1 MQHSAPVIARSRVLA
16 WQGCIKSRDQSAPIS
31 TTMALNRQSSSMHN
45 QMITRFIKHP
55 KSTNFDGEQDRPAKR
70 QKTGP
75 GPKKPPPTPRR
86 SVKRETADSDAE
98 DDDTEVK
105 EEQQEHTTDLE
116 SALPPVKTGED
127 AVNEYE
133 AFQASQ
139 DEKPEGADERLE
151 KRTWVRGKSSLYVD
165 AFNLALD
172 TVLDEE
178 SHLFDEAEREVFSI
192 WRHLGYE
199 AQYLY
204 VRLFLR
210 KTSAWHRIK
219 NLGYHS
225 DISDLDAAAETLQHI
240 HDLPSSSSE
249 GESYPGELEALAGTT
264 LGASFTFAD
273 RSEEEIS
280 TLEEASSLL
289 KLDELKALA
298 KDAKVKGKNKGELL
312 KALRRTSQIQAGLGY
327 VGLKRSDSERSRGS
341 SASRSRPETPD
352 VELEP
357 AGDLS
362 DDANRDAH
370 FTRRIMQETGSCIRL
385 SIATLKLF
393 QRVHLIFYRS
403 TEWTEKSLTTI
414 ILAKIAR
421 WNFPEYIVS
430 RSANIFAS
438 RSLLL
443 EYEASIR
450 TQYRIDSI
458 LEFNGRPTEKGYQQI
473 LDTFEEVHPRWQV
486 LVQEEQRKEDS
497 IYYSGEGPY
506 LRRLSPAW
514 VYTRII
520 HKTLEVLRRRK
531 EHKREHE
538 LVTELLQQRLF
549 HHSRRG
555 AWYQRKALL
564 EEHYLGALTDA
575 GKRSTE
581 QQKKHWKRIA
591 LQTCEEGL
599 QDNVVHIIHHYDLQ
613 KRITKLEM
621 SLNFAKRMQHDF
633 THVRLTKPVEV
644 RMEGTRIERTTPSLS
659 RRNNSPHPNPG
670 RRGGKT
676 IWIDPREDGECSV
689 EAMCLSHYRN
699 EGWKGYHSE
708 GGIVRT
714 LFAYLFFDVL
724 FTYIPNVFQTPYQTC
739 PLDLHTD
746 AFYPSRISEINAR
759 LNEISNGDAP
769 AIIQRVY
776 DEHHER
782 RTCIIGLDWTYDVID
797 LVEIAFCFE
806 GEALA
811 TVCKVM
817 AQEYGQ
823 RGGGVPDLFL
833 WKVAE
838 EEGKKGEVKFAEV
851 KSENDRLS
859 DTQRLWIHVLSGAG
873 VRVELCA
880 AVAKEVKVV

>member
-1 MQHSAPVIARSRVLA
+1 
-16 WQGCIKSRDQSAPIS
+16 
-31 TTMALNRQSSSMHN
+31 MALNPRSPSKHN

-55 KSTNFDGEQDRPAKR
+55 KSTNFDGDNDRPAKR
-70 QKTGP
+70 RKTDDS
-75 GPKKPPPTPRR
+75 PKKPPPTPRKSFR
-86 SVKRETADSDAE
+86 HEIPDSDA
-98 DDDTEVK
+98 DDNDTEVEEEKK
-105 EEQQEHTTDLE
+105 EHKTDLE
-116 SALPPVKTGED
+116 SALPPVKSGDE
-127 AVNEYE
+127 AIEEYE
-133 AFQASQ
+133 AFKASQ
-139 DEKPEGADERLE
+139 EDNEAGTEERLD
-151 KRTWVRGKSSLYVD
+151 KRAWVRGKSSLYVD

-178 SHLFDEAEREVFSI
+178 SHLFNESETEVFRI
-192 WRHLGYE
+192 WRDLSYE

-225 DISDLDAAAETLQHI
+225 DISDLGGAAEILQRTY
-240 HDLPSSSSE
+240 DLPPSSDE
-249 GESYPGELEALAGTT
+249 LTSYPGELEAPAGTT
-264 LGASFTFAD
+264 LGSSFTFAD
-273 RSEEEIS
+273 MSEEEIN

-289 KLDELKALA
+289 RLDELKALA
-298 KDAKVKGKNKGELL
+298 KDAKVQGKNKRELL
-312 KALRRTSQIQAGLGY
+312 RALRRTSQKQAGLGY
-327 VGLKRSDSERSRGS
+327 VGLKRSESEMSRRS
-341 SASRSRPETPD
+341 SASNSRPETPEVED
-352 VELEP
+352 VP

-370 FTRRIMQETGSCIRL
+370 FTRKIMNETGSCIRL
-385 SIATLKLF
+385 SLAALKLF
-393 QRVHLIFYRS
+393 ERVHLVFYRS

-421 WNFPEYIVS
+421 RNFPEFIVS

-438 RSLLL
+438 RALLL

-450 TQYRIDSI
+450 TQFRIDNI
-458 LEFNGRPTEKGYQQI
+458 LEFSGRPTEKGLQEI
-473 LDTFEEVHPRWQV
+473 LDIFEEIYPRWQV
-486 LVQEEQRKEDS
+486 LVQEEQQKEES
-497 IYYSGEGPY
+497 IYHSGEGSY

-520 HKTLEVLRRRK
+520 HKALEVLRRRK
-531 EHKREHE
+531 EHMREHE
-538 LVTELLQQRLF
+538 LLTELLHQRLF

-564 EEHYLGALTDA
+564 EEHYMAALTDT
-575 GKRSTE
+575 GKRDGE
-581 QQKKHWKRIA
+581 QQKKHWKRVA
-591 LQTCEEGL
+591 LQTCEDGL
-599 QDNVVHIIHHYDLQ
+599 QDNLVHIIHHYDLQ
-613 KRITKLEM
+613 KRITKLEK
-621 SLNFAKRMQHDF
+621 SLNIAKRAQHDF
-633 THVRLTKPVEV
+633 GHVRLTKPAEV
-644 RMEGTRIERTTPSLS
+644 TMEGIRIERETPSLS
-659 RRNNSPHPNPG
+659 RRNSSPHPNPG
-670 RRGGKT
+670 KRGGKT
-676 IWIDPREDGECSV
+676 IWVDPREGGECSV

-699 EGWKGYHSE
+699 LGWKGYHSE

-714 LFAYLFFDVL
+714 LFAYLLFDVL
-724 FTYIPNVFQTPYQTC
+724 FTYVPNVFQTPYQTC

-746 AFYPSRISEINAR
+746 AFYPSRVSEINAR

-769 AIIQRVY
+769 KIMQRVY

-782 RTCIIGLDWTYDVID
+782 RTCVVGLDWTFDISD
-797 LVEIAFCFE
+797 LIEIVRCFD

-833 WKVAE
+833 WRVLEDDVKF
-838 EEGKKGEVKFAEV
+838 GDVKFAEV

-873 VRVELCA
+873 VKVELCA
-880 AVAKEVKVV
+880 AVASEVRVVG

>member
-1 MQHSAPVIARSRVLA
+1 
-16 WQGCIKSRDQSAPIS
+16 
-31 TTMALNRQSSSMHN
+31 MALNSQSPSKHN

-55 KSTNFDGEQDRPAKR
+55 KSTNFDGEKDRPTKR
-70 QKTGP
+70 QKTSDSP
-75 GPKKPPPTPRR
+75 RKPPPTPGKFANRK
-86 SVKRETADSDAE
+86 VPDSDAE
-98 DDDTEVK
+98 DDESNVKTENK
-105 EEQQEHTTDLE
+105 EEVERKTDLE
-116 SALPPVKTGED
+116 SALPQVKVDDE
-127 AVNEYE
+127 AIEAYE
-133 AFQASQ
+133 AFKASQ
-139 DEKPEGADERLE
+139 EDIAEAAGERLE
-151 KRTWVRGKSSLYVD
+151 KRAWVRGKSSLYVD
-165 AFNLALD
+165 AFSLALD
-172 TVLDEE
+172 TVLEDE
-178 SHLFDEAEREVFSI
+178 SHLFDEAETDVFRI
-192 WRHLGYE
+192 WRELSYE

-210 KTSAWHRIK
+210 KTSAWHRVK

-225 DISDLDAAAETLQHI
+225 DISDLEGSVEILQRTYKLPTSSAEV
-240 HDLPSSSSE
+240 
-249 GESYPGELEALAGTT
+249 ESHPGEFEPPTGTALGT
-264 LGASFTFAD
+264 SFTFAD
-273 RSEEEIS
+273 RSEEEIK

-289 KLDELKALA
+289 KLDELKVLA
-298 KDAKVKGKNKGELL
+298 KDAKVQGKNKNDLL
-312 KALRRTSQIQAGLGY
+312 KALRRTSRKQVGLGH
-327 VGLKRSDSERSRGS
+327 VGLKRSDSEMSRRL
-341 SASRSRPETPD
+341 SASGSRPETPE
-352 VELEP
+352 VELAP
-357 AGDLS
+357 VDDLS

-370 FTRRIMQETGSCIRL
+370 FTRKIMNETGPCIRL
-385 SIATLKLF
+385 SLPTLKLF
-393 QRVHLIFYRS
+393 ERVHLVFYRS

-450 TQYRIDSI
+450 TQFRIDNI
-458 LEFNGRPTEKGYQQI
+458 LEFNGRPTEKDYDEI
-473 LDTFEEVHPRWQV
+473 MDVFEEVYPRWQT
-486 LVQEEQRKEDS
+486 LCQDEQRKEES
-497 IYYSGEGPY
+497 IYHSGEGSY

-520 HKTLEVLRRRK
+520 HKALYVLGRRK
-531 EHKREHE
+531 EHKREHD
-538 LVTELLQQRLF
+538 LLTELLQQRLF

-564 EEHYLGALTDA
+564 EEHYMGGLKEA
-575 GKRSTE
+575 GRRSEE

-591 LQTCEEGL
+591 LQTCEDGL
-599 QDNVVHIIHHYDLQ
+599 QDRLVHIIHHYDLQ
-613 KRITKLEM
+613 KRVTKLEK
-621 SLNFAKRMQHDF
+621 SLNIPKRSQHDF
-633 THVRLTKPVEV
+633 GHVRLTKPVEV
-644 RMEGTRIERTTPSLS
+644 TMEGTRIERDRPSLQ
-659 RRNNSPHPNPG
+659 RRNSSPHPNPG
-670 RRGGKT
+670 KRGCKT

-699 EGWKGYHSE
+699 QGWKGYHSE

-714 LFAYLFFDVL
+714 LFGYLFFDVL

-769 AIIQRVY
+769 AIMQRVY

-782 RTCIIGLDWTYDVID
+782 RTCVVGLDWTFDIID
-797 LVEIAFCFE
+797 LIEIAHCFD

-833 WKVAE
+833 WRTANE
-838 EEGKKGEVKFAEV
+838 EDGRPKGEVKFAEV

-873 VRVELCA
+873 VHVELCA
-880 AVAKEVKVV
+880 AVAKEVRTVT

>member
-1 MQHSAPVIARSRVLA
+1 MVLN
-16 WQGCIKSRDQSAPIS
+16 SQSPS
-31 TTMALNRQSSSMHN
+31 KHN

-55 KSTNFDGEQDRPAKR
+55 KSTNFDGEKDYPVKR
-70 QKTGP
+70 QKTGDSP
-75 GPKKPPPTPRR
+75 RKPPPTPRK
-86 SVKRETADSDAE
+86 SIKREIPDSDEDE
-98 DDDTEVK
+98 DDGDDAER
-105 EEQQEHTTDLE
+105 ELEHKTDLE
-116 SALPPVKTGED
+116 SALPAVKTGEE
-127 AVNEYE
+127 AIEEYE
-133 AFQASQ
+133 AFKASQ
-139 DEKPEGADERLE
+139 EDNATGAEDRLE
-151 KRTWVRGKSSLYVD
+151 KRAWVRGKSSLYVD

-178 SHLFDEAEREVFSI
+178 SHLFDEAETEVFKI
-192 WRHLGYE
+192 WRDLNYE

-210 KTSAWHRIK
+210 KTSAWHRVK

-225 DISDLDAAAETLQHI
+225 DISDLEGAVESLQYAYG
-240 HDLPSSSSE
+240 LPVSSSKA
-249 GESYPGELEALAGTT
+249 ESHPGELEAPVGTT

-273 RSEEEIS
+273 RSEEEIT

-298 KDAKVKGKNKGELL
+298 KDAKVQGKNKRDLL
-312 KALRRTSQIQAGLGY
+312 KALRKASQKQTGLGY
-327 VGLKRSDSERSRGS
+327 VGLKRSDSEMSRRS
-341 SASRSRPETPD
+341 SASGSRPETPE
-352 VELEP
+352 VETVPVDE
-357 AGDLS
+357 LS

-370 FTRRIMQETGSCIRL
+370 FTRKIMNDTGPCIRL
-385 SIATLKLF
+385 SMATLKLF
-393 QRVHLIFYRS
+393 ERVHLVFYRS

-421 WNFPEYIVS
+421 RNFPEYIVS

-450 TQYRIDSI
+450 TQFRIDNI
-458 LEFNGRPTEKGYQQI
+458 LEFNGRPTEKGLQEI
-473 LDTFEEVHPRWQV
+473 LDTFEEVYPRWQA
-486 LVQEEQRKEDS
+486 LVKEEQQKEES
-497 IYYSGEGPY
+497 IYHSGEGSY

-520 HKTLEVLRRRK
+520 HKALEVLRRRK

-538 LVTELLQQRLF
+538 LLTELLQQRLF

-564 EEHYLGALTDA
+564 EEHYMAALTEA
-575 GKRSTE
+575 GKRNEE
-581 QQKKHWKRIA
+581 QQKKQWKRIA
-591 LQTCEEGL
+591 LRTCEDGL
-599 QDNVVHIIHHYDLQ
+599 QDNLVHIIHHYDLQ
-613 KRITKLEM
+613 KRVTKIEK
-621 SLNFAKRMQHDF
+621 SLNIAKRAQHDF
-633 THVRLTKPVEV
+633 GHVRLTKPVEV
-644 RMEGTRIERTTPSLS
+644 TMEGTRIERETPLLS
-659 RRNNSPHPNPG
+659 RRNSSPHPNPG
-670 RRGGKT
+670 RRGAKT

-699 EGWKGYHSE
+699 QGWKGYHSE

-769 AIIQRVY
+769 TIMQKIY

-782 RTCIIGLDWTYDVID
+782 KTCVVGLDWTYDILD
-797 LVEIAFCFE
+797 LLEIVRCFE

-833 WKVAE
+833 WRVE
-838 EEGKKGEVKFAEV
+838 EDSGGKGEVKFAEV

-880 AVAKEVKVV
+880 AVAKEVRIVG